1 MSKSLLKKLLLSAGT
16 VALLSACGNGSDEA
30 ANENSGDTADS
41 TEEETTIRIGAS
53 NTPHAEILEF
63 VAPKLEE
70 EGITLDIVSYTDY
83 PLINSALDSGDL
95 DANYFQTVPYF
106 DAEIEQN
113 GYDFVNV
120 GGIHI
125 EPIAAYSQRVDSLAD
140 LEDGAE
146 ILVSSNA
153 PDYGRILEIFQN
165 EGLIE
170 LEEGIDITK
179 ATFDD
184 IVENE
189 RNLQFETSYDPALM
203 VQLYDNDEG
212 DVVFINSNFAVD
224 NDLNPIEDS
233 IAIQVLENSPYANI
247 IAVNSEDA
255 ENEAILKLVDELHSE
270 ETQDYILETWGGSV
284 VPVSE

>member
-1 MSKSLLKKLLLSAGT
+1 MSKSLWKKVLLSAGA
-16 VALLSACGNGSDEA
+16 VALLSACGNDSNDASNEGSTDS
-30 ANENSGDTADS
+30 ENQT
-41 TEEETTIRIGAS
+41 EETTIRIGAT
-53 NTPHAEILEF
+53 NTPHAETLEF

-70 EGITLDIVSYTDY
+70 EGITLDIVTYTDY
-83 PLINSALDSGDL
+83 PLINAALDSGDL

-113 GYDFVNV
+113 GYDFANV

-140 LEDGAE
+140 LEDGAKV
-146 ILVSSNA
+146 LVSSNA
-153 PDYGRILEIFQN
+153 PDYGRILEILQN
-165 EGLIE
+165 EGLIKLDE
-170 LEEGIDITK
+170 NVDITK

-189 RNLQFETSYDPALM
+189 RNLEFETSYDPALM

-224 NDLNPIEDS
+224 NGLSPIDDS
-233 IAIQVLENSPYANI
+233 IAIQTIEDSPYANI
-247 IAVNSEDA
+247 IAVRSEDKD
-255 ENEAILKLVDELHSE
+255 NEAIKALVEELRSE
-270 ETQDYILETWGGSV
+270 ETQDFILETWGGSV
-284 VPVSE
+284 IPVSE